1 MWFFETAR
9 GRMRAAAPE
18 PKVWTISSPSMRTA
32 ESFPRSFGGG
42 STSVGSMMKSLS
54 STVTPW
60 PASIFSMSSISMPS
74 TFMRPFT
81 GRPRLLI
88 DFAWT
93 RILPSGV
100 ASTVPLVLKGMSIF
114 LSSLPFCL
122 MQPFLDGDLQV
133 LDRRVVAH
141 EDVLVHERVQRRFVE
156 GHLAAVDL
164 HDVRVVDVEV
174 RRAAPRGHEPAVQAA
189 HAKGDMG
196 GHVEV
201 DVDHLD
207 LDAGRAGARADRPRL
222 GGRQRTECSGDH
234 HGCGHRADPR
244 GSWS

>member
-1 MWFFETAR
+1 
-9 GRMRAAAPE
+9 MRAAVPE

-32 ESFPRSFGGG
+32 VTLPRSFGGG

-88 DFAWT
+88 DFACT
-93 RILPSGV
+93 RIFPSAV

-122 MQPFLDGDLQV
+122 TRPFCEARVSQSWEETAGTAWSPEVSPELSQA
-133 LDRRVVAH
+133 RR
-141 EDVLVHERVQRRFVE
+141 RKN
-156 GHLAAVDL
+156 GT
-164 HDVRVVDVEV
+164 
-174 RRAAPRGHEPAVQAA
+174 GT
-189 HAKGDMG
+189 
-196 GHVEV
+196 
-201 DVDHLD
+201 
-207 LDAGRAGARADRPRL
+207 L
-222 GGRQRTECSGDH
+222 GGTGTRE
-234 HGCGHRADPR
+234 
-244 GSWS
+244 